1 MINLKKERKDHIT
14 IEKMKKQVRKYLKL
28 TIINKKETNMIGI
41 IKEAMIIKEKE
52 VTEMIT
58 DKEIEIEKEIEKE
71 MNQKRNIS
79 RGKKTIEMIDFQNEK
94 KEVTRLKDLIMMI
107 NLTFQIKGIIRI
119 IQMIRIKVRAKI
131 FQVKI
136 NIKKR
141 KIIQRVKN
149 DLTCF

>member
-1 MINLKKERKDHIT
+1 
-14 IEKMKKQVRKYLKL
+14 MKKQVRKYLIL

-41 IKEAMIIKEKE
+41 IKEAMITKEKE

-71 MNQKRNIS
+71 MNQKRSIS